1 VWVYFD
7 KFTNNA
13 HIFDFGNGA
22 GKGNV
27 FLGILGKGDP
37 QIAGAAEIRPLLCGT
52 GSTLPD
58 GPSGAQFVPELHPQ
72 DAMKTSS
79 ANCEEYI
86 CMDSEVEARRLP
98 PSTVRIPTPTGI
110 SNTASLHY
118 EIWDQ
123 RQRKMRIV
131 INNMIP
137 LKKWTHIVVT
147 ATTSDAVRPDIGIYV
162 DNKLIFTEPSGYL
175 PQSSSTTNNYL
186 GKSNWAND
194 TSLYE
199 LRDELFQGSIFDFRV
214 YQKQMDEKKID
225 ATYKWGQKLLGIQA

>member
-1 VWVYFD
+1 
-7 KFTNNA
+7 
-13 HIFDFGNGA
+13 
-22 GKGNV
+22 
-27 FLGILGKGDP
+27 
-37 QIAGAAEIRPLLCGT
+37 
-52 GSTLPD
+52 
-58 GPSGAQFVPELHPQ
+58 
-72 DAMKTSS
+72 
-79 ANCEEYI
+79 
-86 CMDSEVEARRLP
+86 
-98 PSTVRIPTPTGI
+98 
-110 SNTASLHY
+110 
-118 EIWDQ
+118 
-123 RQRKMRIV
+123 
-131 INNMIP
+131 MIP